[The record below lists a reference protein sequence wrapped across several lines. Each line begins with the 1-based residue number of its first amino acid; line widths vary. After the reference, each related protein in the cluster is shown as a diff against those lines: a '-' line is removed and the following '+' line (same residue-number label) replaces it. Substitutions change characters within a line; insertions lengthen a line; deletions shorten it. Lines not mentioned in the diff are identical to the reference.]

1 MFAMMTQKKFQSNQV
16 PFSKFVLQVEVQGRQ
31 DIGRVPEEEVRL
43 QVALHL
49 PARP

>member
-1 MFAMMTQKKFQSNQV
+1 MTQKKFQINQV
-16 PFSKFVLQVEVQGRQ
+16 RIFKFVFQVEVQGRQ
-31 DIGRVPEEEVRL
+31 DVGRVPEEEVRL